1 MLKPG
6 VYRKDKIDLAAIMKE
21 LLEAKQPE
29 DVGAVLTFQGI
40 TRKSGEGDKVV
51 SMIEMQSYE
60 APANK
65 MIQKICAEVEKKY
78 GVNSVLIYHLVGKF
92 KVGEP
97 LVFVIVTGKTRS
109 KSIPALEEAI
119 HRYKT
124 EPALWK
130 KEIYSDG
137 ASQWISHA

>member
-6 VYRKDKIDLAAIMKE
+6 VYGKDKIDLSAIMKE

-40 TRKSGEGDKVV
+40 TRRSGEDDQVV
-51 SMIEMQSYE
+51 NMIEMESYE
-60 APANK
+60 EPANK
-65 MIQKICAEVEKKY
+65 MIQKICEEVEKKY
-78 GVNSVLIYHLVGKF
+78 GVHSVLIYHLVGKF

-130 KEIYSDG
+130 KEIYGDG
-137 ASQWISHA
+137 SSQWISHA